1 MVHINRRRQ
10 TDNVDTGYSCINAT
24 YVGSK
29 QQKLLSDQY
38 ELGKYETL
46 FNQLVIYH
54 TYTHSTYSDTPLQT
68 RNIFKTILQPTS
80 CLHYLEPYSRC
91 QIIISPDG
99 LLKIPQ
105 NPALNKEIPVNHVL
119 CIIPLSVV
127 SVSFHHVIYVYT

>member
-46 FNQLVIYH
+46 FNQLVICH
-54 TYTHSTYSDTPLQT
+54 TQHIFRYPLQT
-68 RNIFKTILQPTS
+68 RNIFKSILQPTS

-127 SVSFHHVIYVYT
+127 SVSFRHVIYVYT